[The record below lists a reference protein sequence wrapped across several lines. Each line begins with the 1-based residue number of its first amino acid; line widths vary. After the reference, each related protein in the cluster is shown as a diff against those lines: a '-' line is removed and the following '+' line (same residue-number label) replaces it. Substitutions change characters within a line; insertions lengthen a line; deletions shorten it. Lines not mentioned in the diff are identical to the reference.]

1 MAFTGEEKSSQNP
14 TIATPSTDNS
24 PQQKQEFNAW
34 QLWNMSIG
42 FLGIQFGWGLQMAN
56 MSSIFEHLGAS
67 AHSIPILWLA
77 APLTGLLVQ
86 PVIGNLSDHT
96 WTPLGR
102 RRPYILVGAILA
114 SMALVLMPQ
123 CSSLWM
129 AAGLLW
135 ILDTSANTSMVPFRA
150 FVGDLLPQRQR
161 TKGFAMQSVMVGLG
175 AIAASMLP
183 WLLSHLFAVNSA
195 TGPDQQI
202 PQSVTWSFYIGAGL
216 FLSTVLWTVLT
227 TAESP
232 PPDLDRFDQLK
243 EQRGGIRQSF
253 SETWQVLGQMPP
265 TMYRLAWVQIFTWLG
280 IFCFFIYFPPAVAR
294 NIFGAVDIQS
304 TLYNQGIEWAGL
316 CFAVFNAVCIPFSF
330 LLPWLTR
337 RVGRKVIHII
347 CLLCGG
353 LSLIALLK
361 IQQPWLILPSM
372 VGFGLAW
379 ASAQAIPYAILT
391 YALPTQRRG
400 IYQGI
405 FNFFIVLPE
414 IAVSL
419 GFGWIMEHWLQD
431 NRLAAVVLGGSFL
444 VIAAGLMVFVP
455 TEAKQLA
462 ARQTPPQQVKEP
474 AVVDS
479 TV

>member
-86 PVIGNLSDHT
+86 PIIGNLSDYT

-123 CSSLWM
+123 CGSLWM

-150 FVGDLLPQRQR
+150 FVGDLLPQQQR

-183 WLLSHLFAVNSA
+183 WLLSHLFAVNST

-216 FLSTVLWTVLT
+216 FLTTVLWTVLT
-227 TAESP
+227 TSESP

-243 EQRGGIRQSF
+243 EKTG
-253 SETWQVLGQMPP
+253 WYPP
-265 TMYRLAWVQIFTWLG
+265 EFQ
-280 IFCFFIYFPPAVAR
+280 
-294 NIFGAVDIQS
+294 
-304 TLYNQGIEWAGL
+304 
-316 CFAVFNAVCIPFSF
+316 
-330 LLPWLTR
+330 
-337 RVGRKVIHII
+337 
-347 CLLCGG
+347 
-353 LSLIALLK
+353 
-361 IQQPWLILPSM
+361 
-372 VGFGLAW
+372 
-379 ASAQAIPYAILT
+379 
-391 YALPTQRRG
+391 
-400 IYQGI
+400 
-405 FNFFIVLPE
+405 
-414 IAVSL
+414 
-419 GFGWIMEHWLQD
+419 
-431 NRLAAVVLGGSFL
+431 
-444 VIAAGLMVFVP
+444 
-455 TEAKQLA
+455 
-462 ARQTPPQQVKEP
+462 
-474 AVVDS
+474 
-479 TV
+479 

>member
-1 MAFTGEEKSSQNP
+1 M
-14 TIATPSTDNS
+14 
-24 PQQKQEFNAW
+24 
-34 QLWNMSIG
+34 
-42 FLGIQFGWGLQMAN
+42 
-56 MSSIFEHLGAS
+56 
-67 AHSIPILWLA
+67 
-77 APLTGLLVQ
+77 
-86 PVIGNLSDHT
+86 
-96 WTPLGR
+96 
-102 RRPYILVGAILA
+102 
-114 SMALVLMPQ
+114 
-123 CSSLWM
+123 
-129 AAGLLW
+129 
-135 ILDTSANTSMVPFRA
+135 
-150 FVGDLLPQRQR
+150 
-161 TKGFAMQSVMVGLG
+161 
-175 AIAASMLP
+175 
-183 WLLSHLFAVNSA
+183 
-195 TGPDQQI
+195 
-202 PQSVTWSFYIGAGL
+202 
-216 FLSTVLWTVLT
+216 
-227 TAESP
+227 
-232 PPDLDRFDQLK
+232 
-243 EQRGGIRQSF
+243 
-253 SETWQVLGQMPP
+253 
-265 TMYRLAWVQIFTWLG
+265 
-280 IFCFFIYFPPAVAR
+280 AR

-353 LSLIALLK
+353 FSLIALLK
-361 IQQPWLILPSM
+361 IQQPWLLLPSM

-431 NRLAAVVLGGSFL
+431 NRLTAVVLGGSFL
-444 VIAAGLMVFVP
+444 VIAAALMLFVP

-462 ARQTPPQQVKEP
+462 GLQTSPQQMAEP
-474 AVVDS
+474 SVVDS

>member
-86 PVIGNLSDHT
+86 PIIGNLSDYT

-123 CSSLWM
+123 CGSLWM

-150 FVGDLLPQRQR
+150 FVGDLLPQQQR

-183 WLLSHLFAVNSA
+183 WLLSHLFAVNST

-216 FLSTVLWTVLT
+216 FLTTVLWTVLT
-227 TAESP
+227 TSESP

-243 EQRGGIRQSF
+243 EKRGGIRQSF

-337 RVGRKVIHII
+337 RLGRKVIHII

-353 LSLIALLK
+353 FSLIALLK
-361 IQQPWLILPSM
+361 IQQPWLLLPSM

-431 NRLAAVVLGGSFL
+431 NRLTAVVLGGSFL
-444 VIAAGLMVFVP
+444 VIAAALMLFVP

-462 ARQTPPQQVKEP
+462 GLKTSPQQMAEP
-474 AVVDS
+474 SVVDS